1 MRRLVALFLL
11 ASMLL
16 PVSDA
21 VVNAAESQK
30 VFMFVREGSRD
41 LDLMLKEEVSVM
53 QQMLENA
60 GYAVDIATPAD
71 EPMVAATITL
81 TPTVKLADVDIAN
94 YAGVI
99 LPCMAPAEGSIDHC
113 SWPKVDAIAEQA
125 VAMGKPFAASRGS
138 VETLAKAGGINDRE
152 YAYAGA
158 VDIAKRP
165 EFAHGKFL
173 GTGVVSAGN
182 INTAGICPLASRSLN
197 LPDGTVGL
205 TQSFIESLNEAS

>member
-99 LPCMAPAEGSIDHC
+99 LPCMAPAEGSPI
-113 SWPKVDAIAEQA
+113 PAKVDAIAEQA

-173 GTGVVSAGN
+173 GTGVVRDGN